1 MKKLYTLIA
10 LALFSLTAV
19 AQNSTS
25 YFMEGSVARN
35 QWNPAFAP
43 NRGYVNIPFIGGIQ
57 AGISGNVA
65 LNDILYLNNG
75 DLTTLLSPSV
85 PASLALSNLDD
96 MNRLGT
102 GVNLNLIGFGAYTKN
117 QESFWSFGLNVV
129 ANAEVRAPYELFDF
143 AKNGT
148 SGNFANLGLSADS
161 YIEAAFSYS
170 FPVIDKLY
178 LGVRGKFLV
187 GAARASLNFDE
198 FSANMGA
205 ERWYAHAVGTMEISG
220 VTPDTRYTDNN
231 SKVYDMESLG
241 SQFKA
246 PAGYGFGVDIG
257 ATYDLLP
264 ELQLSLSVNDLG
276 LMSWSKKSTAIGR
289 LDKDIEFTG
298 IEVDANGNASQP
310 SSFDLDDLG
319 FEVAVSK
326 SINKSLRT
334 SINAGAEY
342 NLLDRRIGFGLFY
355 SARFQP
361 FKTRH
366 NVTGSVNFRPL
377 KWLHASGSYSVL
389 GKDGGAL
396 GLALNICPG
405 FINFFVATDMLMAKK
420 NPQWVPIKQSNANV
434 TFGLGVP
441 IGPKGARH
449 GLQADSKR

>member
-1 MKKLYTLIA
+1 MKKLYILIT

-43 NRGYVNIPFIGGIQ
+43 NRGYVNIPVIGGIQ
-57 AGISGNVA
+57 ADISGNVA
-65 LNDILYLNNG
+65 LSDILYRNNG
-75 DLTTLLSPSV
+75 KLTTLLSPSV
-85 PASLALSNLDD
+85 PASLALSGLDD

-102 GVNLNLIGFGAYTKN
+102 GINLNVIGFGAYTKN
-117 QESFWSFGLNVV
+117 QKSFWSFGINVV

-148 SGNFANLGLSADS
+148 SGNFANLGVSADS
-161 YIEAAFSYS
+161 YIETAFSYS

-187 GAARASLNFDE
+187 GAARASLTFDE
-198 FSANMGA
+198 FTANMGA
-205 ERWYAHAVGTMEISG
+205 DRWYAHAIGTMEMSG
-220 VTPDTRYTDNN
+220 MVPDTKYTDDQN
-231 SKVYDMESLG
+231 KVYNMDNLG
-241 SQFKA
+241 SEFKV

-276 LMSWSKKSTAIGR
+276 LMSWSKKSTSVGR
-289 LDKDIEFTG
+289 LDEDIEFTG
-298 IEVDANGNASQP
+298 VEVDANGNASQP
-310 SSFDLDDLG
+310 SSFDLEELNFGVVD
-319 FEVAVSK
+319 SK
-326 SINKSLRT
+326 GLNKSLRT
-334 SINAGAEY
+334 SVNAGAEY
-342 NLLDRRIGFGLFY
+342 SILDRRIGFGLFY
-355 SARFQP
+355 SAKFLQ

-389 GKDGGAL
+389 GKDGSAL

-405 FINFFVATDMLMAKK
+405 FINFFVATDMLLAKK
-420 NPQWVPIKQSNANV
+420 NPQWIPVNSSNANI

-449 GLQADSKR
+449 SLQACDK